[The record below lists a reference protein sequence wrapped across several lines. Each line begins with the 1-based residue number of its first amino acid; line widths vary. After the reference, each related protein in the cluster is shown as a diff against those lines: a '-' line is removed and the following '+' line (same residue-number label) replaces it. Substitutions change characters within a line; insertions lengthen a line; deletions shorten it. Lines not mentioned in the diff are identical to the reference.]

1 MRCVAALLYFCAT
14 LATYCCYW
22 AIDYLPS
29 DDPFQLIW
37 LSKSW
42 HDRVKSQLVLR
53 DASVKVSYIP
63 CNSSFIEMKELK
75 AVVRLFKLKL
85 STDILKVRTRY
96 RDSRDFIIY
105 ILITHCI
112 ASEPPSPLLPV
123 ECQLTFTFLS
133 AAAYCCR
140 AASSKILHF
149 TRHQNAPRRHR
160 RV

>member
-1 MRCVAALLYFCAT
+1 MCGGSSVLLCHSCNILLLLSY
-14 LATYCCYW
+14 
-22 AIDYLPS
+22 
-29 DDPFQLIW
+29 W
-37 LSKSW
+37 LSTIWRSLSINLVIKVMTG
-42 HDRVKSQLVLR
+42 RVKSQLVLR

-105 ILITHCI
+105 LLQTHCT

>member
-1 MRCVAALLYFCAT
+1 MWRLFCTSVPPLRHIA
-14 LATYCCYW
+14 
-22 AIDYLPS
+22 AIDCPPS

-37 LSKSW
+37 PGYHYQSQ
-42 HDRVKSQLVLR
+42 DRVKSQLVLR

-105 ILITHCI
+105 LLQTHCT